1 MVLYEH
7 PIDLAPSFPPLWKA
21 APVLAVPGA
30 ARTQQI
36 LGSAPLEEHF
46 VLNTWIRAL
55 GGQLLCPGVVTVL
68 WKDDC
73 IGVTFIL

>member
-1 MVLYEH
+1 MILYEH
-7 PIDLAPSFPPLWKA
+7 PIDLVPSFPPLWKA
-21 APVLAVPGA
+21 ASVLAVLGA

-36 LGSAPLEEHF
+36 PALEEHF
-46 VLNTWIRAL
+46 VLNIWIRAL
-55 GGQLLCPGVVTVL
+55 GGQLLCPVVIALL